1 MERLSCGHGTRRDC
15 YRYPTLHPHQ
25 LTSHR
30 LPAAAG
36 LLLTCTPAL
45 PAAAA
50 LLLQGQSAAL
60 AQQAERSGDEWLAW
74 G

>member
-1 MERLSCGHGTRRDC
+1 MTSVERLRCGHGTHRVC

-25 LTSHR
+25 LTSHH
-30 LPAAAG
+30 LPPAAG

-60 AQQAERSGDEWLAW
+60 PSRLSSQQMNG
-74 G
+74 